1 MRIFIIWFLILIF
14 IIFSALFSGSE
25 TVLISSDTYKLKKK
39 SKKGDKKA
47 GKIMKLLSNPE
58 KYLSTILVGNNVCI
72 VSVGILFNNT
82 FRNLTGISGFRL
94 AIITTIITSIVLLI
108 FAEIVPKTVGLVR
121 ANRFLIPAS
130 RFIKFVYYLF
140 FPIIEIIKLIS
151 SLIGKIVNRGK
162 QDGKTKSIFFQK
174 GEVKSFIH
182 KTSLIRK
189 QEGYYINN
197 ILDYSK
203 TTAREIMT
211 PLIDVF
217 SIDIGTNL
225 DKLARIL
232 PKRGFSKIP
241 VYEDRVDKLTGYID
255 VMDLLDNLDKSSIKA
270 FIKDPFYVPETK
282 KIGRLLLEMQRRN
295 IPIVFVIDEYG
306 TSSGII
312 TNEDIAEEIV
322 GDILFENEEKKV
334 ISKDEGKTLIVKSQT
349 DIDDLNEWYN
359 LGIEKKGFETIGG
372 FVMYILGRLPKQGD
386 NFTHKNFLYTVVDI
400 EETTIKRITIKRL

>member
-1 MRIFIIWFLILIF
+1 MEFFIIWFLIFVF

-25 TVLISSDTYKLKKK
+25 TVLISCDTYKIKKK
-39 SKKGDKKA
+39 SKRGDKRSD
-47 GKIMKLLSNPE
+47 KIMKLLSKPE

-72 VSVGILFNNT
+72 VSVGILFNNL
-82 FRNLTGISGFRL
+82 FRDLTGISGFRL

-121 ANRFLIPAS
+121 ANRFVSPAS
-130 RFIKFVYYLF
+130 RFIKVIYVVF
-140 FPIIEIIKLIS
+140 FPVIEVIKFIS
-151 SLIGKIVNRGK
+151 SIIGKIINRGK
-162 QDGKTKSIFFQK
+162 NGKAKSIFFRK

-182 KTSLIRK
+182 KTPLIRK

-217 SIDIGTNL
+217 SINLNTNL
-225 DKLARIL
+225 DKLASML
-232 PKRGFSKIP
+232 PQKGYSKVP
-241 VYEDRVDKLTGYID
+241 VYEDRVDKLIGYID
-255 VMDLLDNLDKSSIKA
+255 IMDLIDNLDKKSINA
-270 FIKDPFYVPETK
+270 FMKNPFYVPETK
-282 KIGRLLLEMQRRN
+282 KIGKLLLEMQRRS

-322 GDILFENEEKKV
+322 GDILFENEEKKIV
-334 ISKDEGKTLIVKSQT
+334 SKNEGRTLIVKAQT

-359 LGIEKKGFETIGG
+359 LNIDKKGFETVGG
-372 FVMYILGRLPKQGD
+372 FVMYVLGKLPKQGD
-386 NFTHKNFLYTVVDI
+386 YFTYNEFLYTVKEI
-400 EETTIKRITIKRL
+400 EETTIKEIHIKKL

>member
-1 MRIFIIWFLILIF
+1 MRIFLIWFLILMF

-39 SKKGDKKA
+39 SKRGDKKA
-47 GKIMKLLSNPE
+47 RKIVKLLSNPE
-58 KYLSTILVGNNVCI
+58 KYLSTILVGNNICI
-72 VSVGILFNNT
+72 VSVGILFNNI
-82 FRNLTGISGFRL
+82 FRDLTGISGFRL

-121 ANRFLIPAS
+121 ANRFLSPAS
-130 RFIKFVYYLF
+130 RFIKIVYFVF
-140 FPIIEIIKLIS
+140 FPIIEVIKLIS

-162 QDGKTKSIFFQK
+162 QDDETKSIFFQK

-182 KTSLIRK
+182 KTPLIRK

-217 SIDIGTNL
+217 SISINTDLDNL
-225 DKLARIL
+225 VRIL
-232 PKRGFSKIP
+232 PKKGFTKIP

-255 VMDLLDNLDKSSIKA
+255 VMDLLDNLDKSGINA

-322 GDILFENEEKKV
+322 GDILFEDEEKKV

-386 NFTHKNFLYTVVDI
+386 NFTHKDFLYTVVDI
-400 EETTIKRITIKRL
+400 EETTIKRITIKQL